1 MFPKQYLLF
10 NACLNSFPFL
20 HKLDM
25 RRVLNHILLVTLLFY
40 LGCATNSLPDSG
52 PSRSNLKSEVK
63 RSSDDTLQLIKISSD
78 NIALLGSQRVE
89 SINSDFKNV
98 FTYKVGQI
106 LGIGDQLLI
115 SIWEAAG
122 DGLFSTTEKKQTDI
136 EATIDENG
144 MIFIPYVG
152 LIKVAE
158 KSIENVR
165 KVISSG
171 LEGKALE
178 PQVQVK
184 LLSNISNTIVTIGEV
199 AKPGMYPI
207 PVGGIQ
213 LLEALSLA
221 GGSQLQ
227 TFETLISVVRGEQKA
242 EIRLDAVL
250 ADSSNNIWL
259 EANDTLQVT
268 SKPKHFT
275 VLGAVSGQKRYIF
288 ESESLSMSEALAQAG
303 GLIDNISD
311 SSGVFL
317 FRYEPISILKSNV
330 LDTGLEDHSDLL
342 VPVIYQMNL
351 SQAESFFL
359 ASEFML
365 QDKDI
370 IYVSTAPAREYI
382 KFLDTF
388 VKPLLDLSRTG
399 ITISRE
405 FE

>member
-1 MFPKQYLLF
+1 MFFLPLFSRNYRSFHIRMTNVWSFFLLF
-10 NACLNSFPFL
+10 VFL
-20 HKLDM
+20 
-25 RRVLNHILLVTLLFY
+25 LL
-40 LGCATNSLPDSG
+40 LGCATNSLPNSG
-52 PSRSNLKSEVK
+52 PSRGDLKSQVK
-63 RSSDDTLQLIKISSD
+63 RTTIESLKLVEITSE
-78 NIALLGSQRVE
+78 NIALLGSQRIDT
-89 SINSDFKNV
+89 INSDFKNV
-98 FTYKVGQI
+98 FSDKKGHI
-106 LGIGDQLLI
+106 IGIGDQLLI
-115 SIWEAAG
+115 SIWEASG

-136 EATIDENG
+136 GATIDEKG

-152 LIKVAE
+152 LIEVAG

-165 KVISSG
+165 EIIALG

-207 PVGGIQ
+207 PVGGIR

-227 TFETLISVVRGEQKA
+227 TFETLISVVRGEEKA

-250 ADSSNNIWL
+250 ADSSNDIWL
-259 EANDTLQVT
+259 QANDTLQIT

-275 VLGAVSGQKRYIF
+275 ALGAVRGQKRYIF
-288 ESESLSMSEALAQAG
+288 ESEFLSLSEALAQAG
-303 GLIDNISD
+303 GLIDEISD
-311 SSGVFL
+311 SSGIFL
-317 FRYEPISILKSNV
+317 FRYEPIDILESYKVNK
-330 LDTGLEDHSDLL
+330 DTTHQSDVF
-342 VPVIYQMNL
+342 VPVIYQMDL

-359 ASEFML
+359 ASQFML
-365 QDKDI
+365 NDKDL
-370 IYVSTAPAREYI
+370 IYVSTAPAREYN

-405 FE
+405 ME

>member
-1 MFPKQYLLF
+1 MYNIPIISRNYRSFHIAMTKAMSYILLF
-10 NACLNSFPFL
+10 VFL
-20 HKLDM
+20 
-25 RRVLNHILLVTLLFY
+25 ILV
-40 LGCATNSLPDSG
+40 GCATNSLPDSG
-52 PSRSNLKSEVK
+52 PSRSDLKSQVK
-63 RSSDDTLQLIKISSD
+63 RSTIESLKLVEITSR
-78 NIALLGSQRVE
+78 NIALLGPQRID

-98 FTYKVGQI
+98 FSDKKGHI
-106 LGIGDQLLI
+106 IGIGDQLLI
-115 SIWEAAG
+115 SIWEASG

-136 EATIDENG
+136 EATIDEKG

-152 LIKVAE
+152 LIEVAG
-158 KSIENVR
+158 KGIENVR
-165 KVISSG
+165 EIISLG

-227 TFETLISVVRGEQKA
+227 TFETLISVVRGEHKA

-250 ADSSNNIWL
+250 ADSSNDIWL
-259 EANDTLQVT
+259 QANDTLQVT

-275 VLGAVSGQKRYIF
+275 VLGAVRGQKRYTF
-288 ESESLSMSEALAQAG
+288 ESEFLSMSEALAQAG
-303 GLIDNISD
+303 GLIDDISD

-317 FRYEPISILKSNV
+317 FRYEPIAVFQSKKVN
-330 LDTGLEDHSDLL
+330 TETTYRSDAL
-342 VPVIYQMNL
+342 VPVIYQMDL

-359 ASEFML
+359 ASQFML
-365 QDKDI
+365 QDRDL
-370 IYVSTAPAREYI
+370 IYVSTAPAREYN

-399 ITISRE
+399 ISISRE
-405 FE
+405 ID

>member
-1 MFPKQYLLF
+1 MLKLSIFSRNNRSYNIMTKAMSYILLLLF
-10 NACLNSFPFL
+10 L
-20 HKLDM
+20 
-25 RRVLNHILLVTLLFY
+25 LLV
-40 LGCATNSLPDSG
+40 GCASNSLPDLG
-52 PSRSNLKSEVK
+52 PSRSDFKSQLKSTTIENLKLLEINSG
-63 RSSDDTLQLIKISSD
+63 
-78 NIALLGSQRVE
+78 NIALLGSQRID
-89 SINSDFKNV
+89 SFSSDFKNA
-98 FTYKVGQI
+98 FSDKKGHI
-106 LGIGDQLLI
+106 IGIGDRLLI
-115 SIWEAAG
+115 SIWEASG

-136 EATIDENG
+136 EATIDEKG

-152 LIKVAE
+152 LIEVAG
-158 KSIENVR
+158 KGIEDVR
-165 KVISSG
+165 EIISLG

-184 LLSNISNTIVTIGEV
+184 LLSNTSNTIVTIGEV

-221 GGSQLQ
+221 GGSKLQ

-259 EANDTLQVT
+259 QANDTLQVT

-275 VLGAVSGQKRYIF
+275 ALGAVRGQKRYTF
-288 ESESLSMSEALAQAG
+288 ESEFLSMSEALAQAG
-303 GLIDNISD
+303 GLMDDISD

-317 FRYEPISILKSNV
+317 FRYEPISILESNERITRST
-330 LDTGLEDHSDLL
+330 DRSDVL
-342 VPVIYQMNL
+342 VPVIYQMDL

-359 ASEFML
+359 ASQFML
-365 QDKDI
+365 QDKDL
-370 IYVSTAPAREYI
+370 IYVSTALAREYN

-388 VKPLLDLSRTG
+388 VKPLLDLGRTG

-405 FE
+405 ME

>member
-1 MFPKQYLLF
+1 MTYIFLTVLF
-10 NACLNSFPFL
+10 FI
-20 HKLDM
+20 
-25 RRVLNHILLVTLLFY
+25 V
-40 LGCATNSLPDSG
+40 GCASNSLPDSG
-52 PSRSNLKSEVK
+52 PSRNDIQSEAK
-63 RSSDDTLQLIKISSD
+63 RSYKDSLQLIKISSD
-78 NIALLGSQRVE
+78 NIASLGSQRVE
-89 SINSDFKNV
+89 SINPDFKNV
-98 FTYKVGQI
+98 FSDKEGHI

-115 SIWEAAG
+115 SIWEASG

-136 EATIDENG
+136 EATIDEEG
-144 MIFIPYVG
+144 RIFIPYVG
-152 LIKVAE
+152 LIQVAGE
-158 KSIENVR
+158 GIENLR
-165 KVISSG
+165 KIISLG

-250 ADSSNNIWL
+250 ADSNNDIWL
-259 EANDTLQVT
+259 QANDTLQVT

-275 VLGAVSGQKRYIF
+275 ALGAVRGQKRYTF
-288 ESESLSMSEALAQAG
+288 ESEFLSMSEALAQAG
-303 GLIDNISD
+303 GLMDDISD

-317 FRYEPISILKSNV
+317 FRFEPMAILQDNGSELASTAQDNLKI
-330 LDTGLEDHSDLL
+330 
-342 VPVIYQMNL
+342 PVIYQIDL
-351 SQAESFFL
+351 SKAESFFL
-359 ASEFML
+359 ASQFML
-365 QDKDI
+365 QDKDL
-370 IYVSTAPAREYI
+370 IYVSTAPAREYN

-388 VKPLLDLSRTG
+388 VKPLLDLGRTG
-399 ITISRE
+399 ITINRE
-405 FE
+405 MNN